1 MMKVCV
7 VGAGP
12 IGLTTIKQ
20 LLDEGHEVTCFEKQG
35 ELGGIW
41 YRTGDDPDFTKAYDN
56 IILTTSIRL
65 MAFSDFMPEGERVF
79 YTRAQYLSYLRAYAE
94 KFRLREHVRFDRAV
108 EGIARL
114 PDGRWRVTVRA
125 GGGGERQEHVF
136 DAVALCA
143 GSYNRPNM
151 NVTGLDRFTGE
162 VMHSAKY
169 RNNQR
174 FAGKR
179 TLVVGMAE
187 SGADILREV
196 SDVASECTLSLRT
209 YVKLVPRLHKG
220 NVPTDAT
227 RYRAGDYEKWV
238 RACAT
243 PYGGPGLWGD
253 TPAARLAFRAFS
265 TLYGAAAIAGKAI
278 SRVRR
283 RLGGPSGTASA
294 ITGRN
299 PLGEPLEPEKV
310 DVGTELT
317 QEVMNAIDEWN
328 RRSHE
333 ALGGSYTPK
342 TFYCKNVSFIPNILA
357 GKLDVNHGE
366 IVGMDGK
373 TVQFSDGTRRDFDAI
388 VLCTGYQKSFSI
400 LENVEIK
407 DNDLRT
413 LYKHAFHPDCGGRLA
428 LIGFVRPFNGGN
440 PVCAEMQARYFAQ
453 LCSGKIELPAD
464 LHARIAREKEWEADL
479 TILSARHTE
488 CTPSQPLFTDSIAK
502 ELGCL
507 PSMKEL
513 ILDPPLFIKMWFGS
527 FNQASY
533 RLVGPHNMREDARR
547 RILEEWLVGA
557 DVILRDVA
565 LSWLPHFVHP
575 RNLTTPRSITERLPK
590 GAALPTHPLR
600 PRRPAAP
607 ARHRD
612 AA

>member
-1 MMKVCV
+1 MKVCV
-7 VGAGP
+7 IGAGP
-12 IGLTTIKQ
+12 IGLTTMKQ

-35 ELGGIW
+35 QIGGIW
-41 YRTGDDPDFTKAYDN
+41 HRTGEDPGLTKAYDN
-56 IILTTSIRL
+56 LILTTSIRL
-65 MAFSDFMPEGERVF
+65 MAFSDFMPDGERVF
-79 YTRAQYLSYLRAYAE
+79 YTRAQYLSYLHGYAE
-94 KFRLREHVRFDRAV
+94 KFRLREHVRFDTAV

-114 PDGRWRVTVRA
+114 PDGRWRVAVRA
-125 GGGGERQEHVF
+125 GGERREHVF
-136 DAVALCA
+136 DAVALCS
-143 GSYNRPNM
+143 GSYNRPNR
-151 NVTGLDRFTGE
+151 NIAGLERFTGE
-162 VMHSAKY
+162 VMHSAQY
-169 RNNQR
+169 RNNGR

-179 TLVVGMAE
+179 VLVVGMAE

-209 YVKLVPRLHKG
+209 YVKLVPRLHHG

-243 PYGGPGLWGD
+243 PYGGPALWGD
-253 TPAARLAFRAFS
+253 TPAARLVFRAFS
-265 TLYGAAAIAGKAI
+265 TLYGAAAIGGKVV
-278 SRVRR
+278 SKVRR
-283 RLGGPSGTASA
+283 RLGGAPGTELPMSD
-294 ITGRN
+294 RN
-299 PLGEPLEPEKV
+299 PLGEPREPEKV

-317 QEVMNAIDEWN
+317 QEVMSAIDEWN

-333 ALGGSYTPK
+333 AVGGSYTPK
-342 TFYCKNVSFIPNILA
+342 AFYCKNVSFIPAILA
-357 GKLDVNHGE
+357 GKLDVKHGE
-366 IVGMDGK
+366 ISGMEGK
-373 TVQFSDGTRRDFDAI
+373 TVHFTDGTQRDFDAV
-388 VLCTGYQKSFSI
+388 VLCTGYEKSFAI
-400 LENVEIK
+400 LENVEIR

-413 LYKHAFHPDCGGRLA
+413 LYKHAFHPDCDGRLA

-440 PVCAEMQARYFAQ
+440 PTCAEMQARYFAQ
-453 LCSGKIELPAD
+453 LCSGKMKLPAD
-464 LHARIAREKEWEADL
+464 IHARIAREKEWEQEL

-507 PSMKEL
+507 PSMKDL

-533 RLVGPHNMREDARR
+533 RIVGPHSSPDARR

-557 DVILRDVA
+557 DVILRDIA

-575 RNLTTPRSITERLPK
+575 RDLTTPRSVSENLPK
-590 GAALPTHPLR
+590 GAALSNHALR
-600 PRRPAAP
+600 PPRAPVP
-607 ARHRD
+607 ARDRQ